1 MPESELSGR
10 ALTEPALSRLPL
22 DTPYR
27 AEILAL
33 HEEAV
38 ERGEAGY
45 LDPESGLL
53 VLTALFLAERG
64 HCCERGCRHCPYVVD
79 TPRPT

>member
-1 MPESELSGR
+1 VPESELSGR

-38 ERGEAGY
+38 ERGEAG
-45 LDPESGLL
+45 
-53 VLTALFLAERG
+53 
-64 HCCERGCRHCPYVVD
+64 
-79 TPRPT
+79 